1 MPLTE
6 VKRWGSSPISAR
18 TRGGEDRSKPG
29 SGSQDRRQRMGVKLV
44 AQLGFQFVD
53 RGSHGVDVA
62 NQALDGDAERGFD
75 PRRLSLPGGSARTH
89 LR

>member
-1 MPLTE
+1 
-6 VKRWGSSPISAR
+6 
-18 TRGGEDRSKPG
+18 
-29 SGSQDRRQRMGVKLV
+29 MGVKLV